1 MFCGIGRY
9 LFSLQIKRD
18 LSEGQLHCNENT
30 AALMAS
36 YIIQGIICSIFS
48 QSNLHYYR
56 MSQNIFNFLICMTA
70 ECGDFNA
77 EEYVDHSYVSR
88 FKLVPHQDEEFEW
101 RVMENHKKHMYIMKM
116 KL

>member
-18 LSEGQLHCNENT
+18 LAEGQLHCNENT

-36 YIIQGIICSIFS
+36 YIIQGIICSIFF
-48 QSNLHYYR
+48 QSNPHYYR
-56 MSQNIFNFLICMTA
+56 KKILNFLICMTA

-101 RVMENHKKHMYIMKM
+101 RVMENHKKHMYVIKM
-116 KL
+116 KP